1 MKFETADTNALSNTD
16 MATVAPADHSGV
28 ALQYILAFFHVMWS
42 SQQMSL
48 LWVGGTQLPDLR
60 QHHPFSGICL

>member
-28 ALQYILAFFHVMWS
+28 ALQYILAFFHVM
-42 SQQMSL
+42 
-48 LWVGGTQLPDLR
+48 
-60 QHHPFSGICL
+60 